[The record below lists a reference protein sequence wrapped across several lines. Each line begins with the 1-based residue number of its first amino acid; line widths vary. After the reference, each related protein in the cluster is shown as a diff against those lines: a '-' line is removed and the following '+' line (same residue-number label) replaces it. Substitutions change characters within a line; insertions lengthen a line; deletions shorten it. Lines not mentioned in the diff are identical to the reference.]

1 MASYKRILVGL
12 DLSEDTDQVVKKAGE
27 FGKAFGADISLA
39 HVIEPLTFAYG
50 GDIPMDLSEVQ
61 EQLQS
66 QAKEQLR
73 KCATKLKIPAER
85 QHVVL
90 GQPATELHRLSEEL
104 DIDLVVIGSH
114 GRHGLALLLGST
126 ANGVLHG
133 ASCDVL
139 AVRVHSSDG
148 ESE

>member
-12 DLSEDTDQVVKKAGE
+12 DLSEESSQVLERAGE
-27 FGKAFGADISLA
+27 FGKAFAADLSLA

-61 EQLQS
+61 EQLQN
-66 QAKEQLR
+66 QAREQLR
-73 KCATKLKIPAER
+73 KAAKKLNVPAER

-90 GQPATELHRLSEEL
+90 GQPATEIHRLADEL
-104 DIDLVVIGSH
+104 EADLIIIGSH

-139 AVRVHSSDG
+139 AVRVHT
-148 ESE
+148 E